1 MKKILALGVASLVVA
16 GATTFGVAN
25 VSAYR
30 GDSNGAGTGTALRD
44 GSGAG
49 QGAQGGGYQASLEA
63 RAKIVGMNADE
74 LKKALE
80 TKTMDQILTDKKISE
95 ETFQNKVREAS
106 KARWESRGLSA
117 DEVQKRVA
125 DQQKRQAENQE
136 NCDGTGNHEGQS
148 QNGYGRNRA

>member
-1 MKKILALGVASLVVA
+1 MNKLLALGVASLVVA
-16 GATTFGVAN
+16 GATTLGVAN

-30 GDSNGAGTGTALRD
+30 GDGNGTDTALHD
-44 GSGAG
+44 GSGVG

-63 RAKIVGMNADE
+63 RAKIVGMTADE

-80 TKTMDQILTDKKISE
+80 TKTMDQILADKKISE

-136 NCDGTGNHEGQS
+136 NCDGNGDHAGQS
-148 QNGYGRNRA
+148 QNGYGRNCA